1 MGLSTSVYI
10 GPFYR
15 ITGEKEIQELSE
27 FMRKDSSENY
37 ITLDEENGMD
47 EGELIILPNK
57 GDAGKFVDMESYG
70 IVQHGKATWGSVFEL
85 EELMGEDLMKIIRS
99 FKIKYCYPDHGVI
112 IFLS

>member
-27 FMRKDSSENY
+27 FMREDSSENC
-37 ITLDEENGMD
+37 ITLDEENGMT

-57 GDAGKFVDMESYG
+57 GDVGKFVDMESYG
-70 IVQHGKATWGSVFEL
+70 VVRHGNGKWGSVFEL
-85 EELMGEDLMKIIRS
+85 EKLMGKDLMKIIRS
-99 FKIKYCYPDHGVI
+99 FEIKYCYPDHGVI